1 MRLSIVLP
9 CYNEEHNIEGTIQ
22 DLRSWGAQEGVEL
35 EIVAVD
41 DGSTDGTWGILQ
53 RLAGE
58 TSRIRLVR
66 HERNLGYGSAVRAG
80 CDAAMD
86 APITRSLPPGGER
99 GSGED
104 HFIGFM
110 DSDGQF
116 KAEDWSKL
124 LPFLGEYQFVTG
136 RRLHR
141 ADPFIRKVNAKL
153 FGILTFLVL
162 GVWIRDI
169 NCAMKVWRRDLWPR
183 IRPVHATGA
192 LINAEM
198 FYRLHR
204 LGIPW
209 KTVPVHHYPRLKGVQ
224 TGAHLGV
231 IFRMF
236 RDLLALRREGFQQ

>member
-9 CYNEEHNIEGTIQ
+9 CFNEEQNIEGTMTNLSSWIQ
-22 DLRSWGAQEGVEL
+22 REGIEA
-35 EIVAVD
+35 EIVIVD
-41 DGSTDGTWGILQ
+41 DGSTDGTWAIVQ
-53 RLAGE
+53 RLAAGNHA
-58 TSRIRLVR
+58 IRLVR
-66 HERNLGYGSAVRAG
+66 HEHNLGYGSAVRSG
-80 CDAAMD
+80 CDAATMD
-86 APITRSLPPGGER
+86 
-99 GSGED
+99 
-104 HFIGFM
+104 FVGFM

-116 KAEDWSKL
+116 HAEDWSRL
-124 LPFLGEYQFVTG
+124 LPYLQEYQFVTG

-153 FGILTFLVL
+153 FGILTFFVL

-169 NCAMKVWRRDLWPR
+169 NCAMKVWHRALWKR

-198 FYRLHR
+198 FYRLHC

-209 KTVPVHHYPRLKGVQ
+209 KTVPVHHYARLKGVQ
-224 TGAHLGV
+224 TGANFRV

-236 RDLLALRREGFQQ
+236 RDLLALRRAGFRR

>member
-9 CYNEEHNIEGTIQ
+9 CFNEEQNIEGTIT
-22 DLRSWGAQEGVEL
+22 DLCSWVERERVEA
-35 EIVAVD
+35 EIVIVD
-41 DGSTDGTWGILQ
+41 DGSTDGTWGIVQ
-53 RLAGE
+53 RLAAGNHA
-58 TSRIRLVR
+58 IRLVR
-66 HERNLGYGSAVRAG
+66 HEHNLGYGSAVRSG
-80 CDAAMD
+80 CDAATMD
-86 APITRSLPPGGER
+86 
-99 GSGED
+99 
-104 HFIGFM
+104 FVGFM

-116 KAEDWSKL
+116 HAEDWSQL
-124 LPFLGEYQFVTG
+124 IPYLQEYQFVTG

-169 NCAMKVWRRDLWPR
+169 NCAMKVWHRALWPR

-198 FYRLHR
+198 FYRLHC

-209 KTVPVHHYPRLKGVQ
+209 KTVPVHHYARLKGVQ
-224 TGAHLGV
+224 TGANFRV
-231 IFRMF
+231 IVRMF
-236 RDLLALRREGFQQ
+236 RDLLALRREGFRR

>member
-9 CYNEEHNIEGTIQ
+9 CFNEEQNIEGTMTNLSSWIQ
-22 DLRSWGAQEGVEL
+22 REGIEA
-35 EIVAVD
+35 EIVIVD
-41 DGSTDGTWGILQ
+41 DGSTDGTWAIVQ
-53 RLAGE
+53 RLAAGNHA
-58 TSRIRLVR
+58 IRLVR
-66 HERNLGYGSAVRAG
+66 HEHNLGYGSAVRSG
-80 CDAAMD
+80 CDAATMD
-86 APITRSLPPGGER
+86 
-99 GSGED
+99 
-104 HFIGFM
+104 FVGFM

-116 KAEDWSKL
+116 HAEDWSQL
-124 LPFLGEYQFVTG
+124 LPYLQEYQFVTG

-153 FGILTFLVL
+153 FGILTFFVL

-169 NCAMKVWRRDLWPR
+169 NCAMKVWHRALWKR

-198 FYRLHR
+198 FYRLHC

-209 KTVPVHHYPRLKGVQ
+209 KTVPVHHFARLKGVQ
-224 TGAHLGV
+224 TGANFRV

-236 RDLLALRREGFQQ
+236 RDLLALRRAGFRQ

>member
-9 CYNEEHNIEGTIQ
+9 CFNEENNIEGTIE
-22 DLRSWGAQEGVEL
+22 DLHSWGVRKGVTM

-41 DGSTDGTWGILQ
+41 DGSTDGTWGVLQ
-53 RLAGE
+53 SLAAQHP
-58 TSRIRLVR
+58 SIRLVR
-66 HERNLGYGSAVRAG
+66 HEYNLGYGSAVRSG
-80 CDAAMD
+80 CDAATMD
-86 APITRSLPPGGER
+86 
-99 GSGED
+99 
-104 HFIGFM
+104 FVGFM

-116 KAEDWSKL
+116 HAEDWSRL
-124 LPFLGEYQFVTG
+124 LPFLQEYRFVTG

-141 ADPFIRKVNAKL
+141 ADPFIRKLNATL

-209 KTVPVHHYPRLKGVQ
+209 KTVPVSHYPRLKGVQ

-231 IFRMF
+231 ILRMF
-236 RDLLALRREGFQQ
+236 RDLLALRREGFRQ

>member
-9 CYNEEHNIEGTIQ
+9 CFNEEQNIEGTMTN
-22 DLRSWGAQEGVEL
+22 LSSWVQREGIEA
-35 EIVAVD
+35 EIVIVD
-41 DGSTDGTWGILQ
+41 DGSTDGTWAIVQ
-53 RLAGE
+53 RLAAGNHA
-58 TSRIRLVR
+58 IRLVR
-66 HERNLGYGSAVRAG
+66 HERNLGYGSAVRSG
-80 CDAAMD
+80 CDAATMD
-86 APITRSLPPGGER
+86 
-99 GSGED
+99 
-104 HFIGFM
+104 FVGFM

-116 KAEDWSKL
+116 HAEDWSQL
-124 LPFLGEYQFVTG
+124 LPYLQEYQFVTG

-153 FGILTFLVL
+153 FGILTFFVL

-169 NCAMKVWRRDLWPR
+169 NCAMKVWHRALWQR

-198 FYRLHR
+198 FYRLHC

-209 KTVPVHHYPRLKGVQ
+209 KTVPVHHYARLKGVQ
-224 TGAHLGV
+224 TGANFRV

-236 RDLLALRREGFQQ
+236 RDLLALRRAGFRQ

>member
-9 CYNEEHNIEGTIQ
+9 CYNEEQNIEGTID
-22 DLRSWGAQEGVEL
+22 DLRSWAAREGIEM
-35 EIVAVD
+35 EIVTVD
-41 DGSTDGTWGILQ
+41 DGSTDGTWNVLQ
-53 RLAGE
+53 GLAARLPE
-58 TSRIRLVR
+58 IRLVR

-80 CDAAMD
+80 CDAATMD
-86 APITRSLPPGGER
+86 
-99 GSGED
+99 
-104 HFIGFM
+104 FVGFM

-116 KAEDWSKL
+116 HAEDWSRL
-124 LPFLGEYQFVTG
+124 LPFLQEYQFVTG

-141 ADPFIRKVNAKL
+141 ADPFMRKVNAKL

-169 NCAMKVWRRDLWPR
+169 NCAMKVWQRSLWPR

-198 FYRLHR
+198 FYRLR
-204 LGIPW
+204 CLGIPW
-209 KTVPVHHYPRLKGVQ
+209 KTVPVHHYQRLKGVQ

-236 RDLLALRREGFQQ
+236 RDLLALRREGFRR

>member
-9 CYNEEHNIEGTIQ
+9 CYNEEQNIEGTIQ
-22 DLRSWGAQEGVEL
+22 DLRSWEAREKLEV

-53 RLAGE
+53 RLAGR
-58 TSRIRLVR
+58 TSCIRLVR

-80 CDAAMD
+80 CDAATMD
-86 APITRSLPPGGER
+86 
-99 GSGED
+99 
-104 HFIGFM
+104 FVGFM

-124 LPFLGEYQFVTG
+124 LPFLGEFQFVTG

-141 ADPFIRKVNAKL
+141 ADSFIRKVNAKL